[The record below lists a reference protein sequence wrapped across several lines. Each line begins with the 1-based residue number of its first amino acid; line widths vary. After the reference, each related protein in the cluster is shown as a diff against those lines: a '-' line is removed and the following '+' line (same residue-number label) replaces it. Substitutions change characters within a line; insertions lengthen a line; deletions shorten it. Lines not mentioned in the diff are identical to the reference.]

1 MPEKIVV
8 MSTVH
13 LLVEGKVQGVF
24 YRASAKEMA
33 DDLGLSGWVK
43 NREDGNVEMIVS
55 GEESKINEFIK
66 WCHKGP
72 RRAVVTNVS
81 VMPQEDISFEKFE
94 VIR

>member
-1 MPEKIVV
+1 

-13 LLVEGKVQGVF
+13 LLIEGKVQGVF

-43 NREDGNVEMIVS
+43 NREDGNVEMVVS

-81 VMPQEDISFEKFE
+81 VMSQEDVSFKKFE

>member
-1 MPEKIVV
+1 MP
-8 MSTVH
+8 TVH

-33 DDLGLSGWVK
+33 DELGLSGWVK

-72 RRAVVTNVS
+72 RRAVVTNVI
-81 VMPQEDISFEKFE
+81 VTPQEDGSFTRFE
-94 VIR
+94 VVR